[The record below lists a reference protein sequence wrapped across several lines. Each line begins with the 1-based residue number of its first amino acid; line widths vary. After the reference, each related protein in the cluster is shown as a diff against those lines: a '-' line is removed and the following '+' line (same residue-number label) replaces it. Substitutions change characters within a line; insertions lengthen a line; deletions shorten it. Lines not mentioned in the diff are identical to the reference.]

1 MKHIT
6 KEDALR
12 ALEEAVAE
20 KGEDYIYQ
28 YTDSD
33 DPRNSICLYVYDGA
47 PSCIAGDALHRL
59 GIPLSAFED
68 HEGDTIDK
76 VALRVDWP
84 LHVDAVDVLY
94 EAQCVQ
100 DGGRSWGEALA
111 AAREAVR
118 RAAVEL

>member
-33 DPRNSICLYVYDGA
+33 DWRSYTCTYVR
-47 PSCIAGDALHRL
+47 AGEPDCMIGNALHRL
-59 GIPLSAFED
+59 GVPLDAFAP
-68 HEGDTIDK
+68 HEEKAFDRIADDVAPGIEEEA
-76 VALRVDWP
+76 VRALR
-84 LHVDAVDVLY
+84 A
-94 EAQCVQ
+94 AQSVQ
-100 DGGRSWGEALA
+100 DQGRTWGEALR
-111 AAREAVR
+111 AAREVAPD
-118 RAAVEL
+118 A